1 MAAGRFVKLLA
12 LLPALTAKCDD
23 SLATR
28 NQLTVIM
35 RRADM
40 QVLHVYSPHYPLL
53 PPDSVMSSYI
63 ITTTITPITP
73 ITTITTITTT
83 TTTTIEPYGGEGPDL
98 H

>member
-1 MAAGRFVKLLA
+1 MVQPVMAIGRFVKLLV

-40 QVLHVYSPHYPLL
+40 QLVHVDPPHYPYYRQTALCLL
-53 PPDSVMSSYI
+53 TPPRIVLRATQADQ
-63 ITTTITPITP
+63 T
-73 ITTITTITTT
+73 
-83 TTTTIEPYGGEGPDL
+83 
-98 H
+98 

>member
-1 MAAGRFVKLLA
+1 MVQAVMAIRRFVKLLV

-40 QVLHVYSPHYPLL
+40 QLLHVDPPHYPLL
-53 PPDSVMSSYI
+53 PPDSAMSSYI
-63 ITTTITPITP
+63 LGFITTTRLELIIVTH
-73 ITTITTITTT
+73 
-83 TTTTIEPYGGEGPDL
+83 Y
-98 H
+98 